1 MPLINYEINLSLDLY
16 KECVASSNV
25 LDARAAAFAKTNIK
39 VSVSVI
45 TLLTQDNTKLFEQQK
60 SGLKRTTEI
69 NIIQEKI
76 QDLYFH
82 YLIDLSFQAITTFCI
97 IIWK

>member
-1 MPLINYEINLSLDLY
+1 MPLINYEINLSLDWY
-16 KECVASSNV
+16 KECVTSSNV
-25 LDARAAAFAKTNIK
+25 FDVRAKAFAKTNIK

-45 TLLTQDNTKLFEQQK
+45 TLLTQDSTKLFEQQK
-60 SGLKRTTEI
+60 PALKRTTGI

-82 YLIDLSFQAITTFCI
+82 F
-97 IIWK
+97 

>member
-1 MPLINYEINLSLDLY
+1 MPLINYEINLSLDWY
-16 KECVASSNV
+16 KECIASSNV
-25 LDARAAAFAKTNIK
+25 LDARATAFAKTNIK

-60 SGLKRTTEI
+60 SGLKRATGI
-69 NIIQEKI
+69 NIIHEKI

-82 YLIDLSFQAITTFCI
+82 YLIDLSFQAITRFCI
-97 IIWK
+97 II

>member
-1 MPLINYEINLSLDLY
+1 MPLINYEINLSLDWY
-16 KECVASSNV
+16 KECIASSNV
-25 LDARAAAFAKTNIK
+25 LDARATAFAKTNIK

-45 TLLTQDNTKLFEQQK
+45 TLLTQDNTELFEQQK
-60 SGLKRTTEI
+60 SGLKRATGI

-82 YLIDLSFQAITTFCI
+82 YLIDLSFQAITRCCI
-97 IIWK
+97 II